1 MAARILTAMMSP
13 SPDAGDPILRA
24 LRTLPRDRRNT
35 APETRARFEYQ
46 DECIALLL
54 LEHLA
59 DDLHGVLVEHSTDV
73 ILIPREGLP
82 ELVSVKHREPHHR
95 AEPGWT
101 WAALQKDRV
110 LADLHAAWVA
120 AGRACTV
127 AFHSNA
133 GFSGPAGV
141 LRNATAPGD
150 PSAVREAAAASGPRG
165 TRTAASPARCSS
177 RGTRLW
183 LPHVGQL
190 ASSMTMGEDEL
201 TMVTIE
207 EALVAASGFL
217 AEDSKSW
224 DSSDVRIIP
233 EACFVEQG
241 RLIVPYDHADYLDRG
256 KDDMRLAGNLPI
268 AVDLS
273 TGECSILTW
282 DEVDDFAERGL
293 F

>member
-1 MAARILTAMMSP
+1 MTSP
-13 SPDAGDPILRA
+13 SPDAGDPILRSLRA
-24 LRTLPRDRRNT
+24 LPQDRRNT

-73 ILIPREGLP
+73 ILIPRDGLP

-133 GFSGPAGV
+133 GFSGPANV

-150 PSAVREAAAASGPRG
+150 PSAVREAAAELPRRLGVTAEEATAFLAALSFPRHPCPGGTRSPTSVWGARATGWWRGGVPPYTPRG
-165 TRTAASPARCSS
+165 AGKRC
-177 RGTRLW
+177 
-183 LPHVGQL
+183 
-190 ASSMTMGEDEL
+190 
-201 TMVTIE
+201 
-207 EALVAASGFL
+207 
-217 AEDSKSW
+217 
-224 DSSDVRIIP
+224 
-233 EACFVEQG
+233 
-241 RLIVPYDHADYLDRG
+241 
-256 KDDMRLAGNLPI
+256 
-268 AVDLS
+268 
-273 TGECSILTW
+273 
-282 DEVDDFAERGL
+282 
-293 F
+293 